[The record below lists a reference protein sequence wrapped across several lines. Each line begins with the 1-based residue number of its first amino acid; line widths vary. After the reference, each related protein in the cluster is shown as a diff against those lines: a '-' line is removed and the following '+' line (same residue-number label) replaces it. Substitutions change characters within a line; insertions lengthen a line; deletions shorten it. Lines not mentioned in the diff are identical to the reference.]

1 MSLIKEKMTFGR
13 HETFS
18 LRYGWLTKGF
28 VALGQDTAI
37 FTKPEEAMILWVL
50 VKIWSQ
56 PFSIGYKL

>member
-37 FTKPEEAMILWVL
+37 FTKPEEAMIAFGCW
-50 VKIWSQ
+50 
-56 PFSIGYKL
+56 